1 MIKAIIFDLG
11 GVLVDLDLD
20 RCRKA
25 FVEDVGYG
33 RIDEL
38 LDAWHQKGF
47 YSDLEEGKISEDE
60 FRHRIIEGVSG
71 KRTVLPEDV
80 DRAMWALLTGIE
92 PYKVGLLK
100 DLSHRYDLYLLSNN
114 NGISMVRCR
123 KFFADAGLPME
134 QVFRKQ
140 FLSYQMKMLKPSPA
154 IYGSMIAS
162 LGLRP
167 EEILFIDDSEANVEA
182 AARAGIKTLPYV
194 PGTDLKASLDE
205 RLKELGE

>member
-1 MIKAIIFDLG
+1 MQIRNIIFDWG
-11 GVLVDLDLD
+11 GVLIDLNTEGCM
-20 RCRKA
+20 RA
-25 FVEDVGYG
+25 FEQLGADVK
-33 RIDEL
+33 
-38 LDAWHQKGF
+38 H
-47 YSDLEEGKISEDE
+47 
-60 FRHRIIEGVSG
+60 
-71 KRTVLPEDV
+71 
-80 DRAMWALLTGIE
+80 LLTGTNELGVFSAYESGTLDTPGFHEAIRQMIGPPVSDE
-92 PYKVGLLK
+92 EIDKAWNTQLKSIPEEKLELLLRLK
-100 DLSHRYDLYLLSNN
+100 ARYNLYLLSNN
-114 NGISMVRCR
+114 NSISMRRCR
-123 KFFADAGLPME
+123 EIFSEAGLPLE
-134 QVFRKQ
+134 EAFKGL